1 MDNKVTVIGVKES
14 GKTTYLT
21 GMYIC
26 MSMGVK
32 NFSLFAKDPSQDM
45 YLEKLWD
52 MINNGDKPDPSDK
65 TEKYKFHIAH
75 NYKPV
80 MDFDWMDYP
89 GGILAQPNTPECEA
103 LIRDVKDSDCLL
115 LILNGELF
123 ANIQAQDVAEYKEC
137 VIKKLSIDKG
147 IREELKMFQRLSK
160 DNVKLPPVGIVVTK
174 CDLIPKTY
182 QSTIQDIIRET
193 FDQLIDASE
202 RIILPMSVTLGG
214 KLEPGFTPNPHNV
227 EQPIAFAVL
236 NILMK
241 YLLAAKIQNAQN
253 QNYIVN
259 HSGFLKSIFNSGKI
273 DKAKQNSKTLG
284 EAIDKFS
291 GDAYELIE
299 LFSESKVI
307 YVDGKEKNLR
317 DYYKEAF
324 RAVAR

>member
-32 NFSLFAKDPSQDM
+32 HFSLFAKDPSQDM

-89 GGILAQPNTPECEA
+89 GGILAQPNTPECQT
-103 LIRDVKDSDCLL
+103 LIQDVKNSDCIL

-123 ANIQAQDVAEYKEC
+123 ANIQAQDVEEYKEC
-137 VIKKLSIDKG
+137 VLKKL
-147 IREELKMFQRLSK
+147 
-160 DNVKLPPVGIVVTK
+160 KLPPVGIVVTK

-182 QSTIQDIIRET
+182 QSTIQDIIRKK
-193 FDQLIDASE
+193 FNQLINESG

-214 KLEPGFTPNPHNV
+214 KLEPGFIPNPHNI

-236 NILMK
+236 AILMK
-241 YLLAAKIQNAQN
+241 YLLLAKIQNAEN
-253 QNYIVN
+253 QSYIVN
-259 HSGFLKSIFNSGKI
+259 HSGFLKSILNSGKI

-284 EAIDKFS
+284 EVIDKIS
-291 GDAYELIE
+291 GDAYKLIE
-299 LFSESKVI
+299 LFSDSKVI

-324 RAVAR
+324 REVVR